1 MLQDLS
7 IAIVDDHVLFAESL
21 KVLLQTQMPYKSEV
35 YIYNNLKDLQAELDN
50 DKHFDFL
57 LLDIQ
62 IGSENG
68 LIFLGKTPLLLK
80 KAKNI
85 IILSSLGN
93 SLMIKQAIESGAKG
107 FLSKNCDVNELE
119 RAFTKTSNGQIYV
132 SEIFEKELA
141 EHAINKITVP
151 SLTTREAEVLSYLC
165 AAYTVKEIASK
176 MEISTHT
183 VQMYV
188 KNLFNKFKI
197 NRTTD
202 LVLYATKN
210 GLNLP
215 LN

>member
-21 KVLLQTQMPYKSEV
+21 KVLLQTQMSCKSEV
-35 YIYNNLKDLQAELDN
+35 YVYNNLKDLQAELNN

-68 LIFLGKTPLLLK
+68 LIFLGQTPLLLK

-141 EHAINKITVP
+141 ENAINKMTAP

-215 LN
+215 VN